1 MKLIYSAILLLLF
14 LLSPMGAPPLGASDI
29 AELQIVRISPRD
41 RAAVVKSPE
50 NKLSVIREGSRI
62 EGVGTVVEIGEKRV
76 VIAGSWRRM
85 RVETLIIR
93 LEGGM
98 QRTERIR
105 KAGGRQSVLYAPK
118 GVRTDR
124 RG

>member
-1 MKLIYSAILLLLF
+1 MKLIYPAVLLVFF

-29 AELQIVRISPRD
+29 ADLQIVRISPRD
-41 RAAVVKSPE
+41 RAAVVKSPK

-62 EGVGTVVEIGEKRV
+62 EGAGTVVEIGEKRV
-76 VIAGSWRRM
+76 VIAGPGGGCG
-85 RVETLIIR
+85 ETLIIR

-105 KAGGRQSVLYAPK
+105 KAGGRQLVLYAPK
-118 GVRTDR
+118 GSY
-124 RG
+124 GP